1 MLNFA
6 IFEELSVCFVNVCNV
21 KRCAIQKR
29 EVYKRF
35 KCYVAMEMEGEGVE
49 NFILKIVFYFTYFF
63 CGQGQND
70 FSIKVIT
77 QELNYLTW
85 EEAFTCLSDERLPD
99 KLRSQYCDLIISE

>member
-1 MLNFA
+1 MLCCHGNGGGRGGEFY
-6 IFEELSVCFVNVCNV
+6 LKNSVLL
-21 KRCAIQKR
+21 
-29 EVYKRF
+29 Y
-35 KCYVAMEMEGEGVE
+35 
-49 NFILKIVFYFTYFF
+49 LFF

>member
-1 MLNFA
+1 
-6 IFEELSVCFVNVCNV
+6 
-21 KRCAIQKR
+21 
-29 EVYKRF
+29 
-35 KCYVAMEMEGEGVE
+35 MEMEGEGVE

-99 KLRSQYCDLIISE
+99 KLRSQYCDLIISEWCHEWPNYQSLETWSVVVILS